1 MSGWFI
7 IRMAGKTIAQY
18 PSNVAVTFLLPPW
31 IHFSSMKVETHKDEE
46 GNIIIDI
53 EPEEA
58 EK

>member
-7 IRMAGKTIAQY
+7 IRMAGKTIAEY
-18 PSNVAVTFLLPPW
+18 PSNVAVMFLLPPYM
-31 IHFSSMKVETHKDEE
+31 ILPPVRVETHKDEK
-46 GNIIIDI
+46 GDIIIDI